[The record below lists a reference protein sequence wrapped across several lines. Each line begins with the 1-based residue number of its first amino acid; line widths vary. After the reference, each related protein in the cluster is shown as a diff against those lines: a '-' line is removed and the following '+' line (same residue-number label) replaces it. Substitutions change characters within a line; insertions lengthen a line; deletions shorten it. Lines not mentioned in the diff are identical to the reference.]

1 MHRSV
6 QNSLPAY
13 LIEKC
18 ADRAHDLMEYDDDEV
33 LWAPPVVGRC
43 KEEALGSFLSGKEL
57 DSWRIDTCVDCFLG
71 PVAT

>member
-1 MHRSV
+1 MHRNV
-6 QNSLPAY
+6 QNSLPAF

-43 KEEALGSFLSGKEL
+43 KEEALGSGKEL
-57 DSWRIDTCVDCFLG
+57 DSWRIDTYVDCFLR
-71 PVAT
+71 PVAI